1 MDSKHGSSL
10 ASINCKDV
18 KLQLADK
25 DIVIGDSTR
34 KALRELSAEQ
44 QRHTMLGIHSFFST
58 ATSYLQE
65 KLPLGNQLLKQL
77 RCLNPIK
84 NDESTTPS
92 IQNLASILQPK
103 NSETGVIDEWK
114 SFQVDNQLP
123 TYKPTDRMEV
133 FWNQVFKIQSAT
145 GECRYKLLPLVIKS
159 ALTLAQANADS
170 ECTLSVNAQIV
181 AEDRASLGEKTIVG
195 LCVLR
200 EAVQFCDPVGH
211 RPELLKISP
220 ALKQAVKSSH
230 ASYKKHREREK
241 EIRKKKEEEELR
253 QKEFPEKQEKVISR
267 LLKKKESLAKSEED
281 LSQQEKCAR
290 EEVRAADEL
299 LQDAKLKLDNALESN
314 TISKSSITAAK
325 MMLETA
331 TTKQKEAMEKLD
343 KIQEQRKSFRAT
355 THKLLDDMLPSKQV
369 IPKKRTSQTEK
380 GIKKARKN

>member
-1 MDSKHGSSL
+1 M

-77 RCLNPIK
+77 RCLNPTK
-84 NDESTTPS
+84 RNDESTTPS

-103 NSETGVIDEWK
+103 ISETGVIDEWK
-114 SFQVDNQLP
+114 LFQVDNQLP
-123 TYKPTDRMEV
+123 TYKPTDRIEV

-170 ECTLSVNAQIV
+170 ECSLSVNAQIV
-181 AEDRASLGEKTIVG
+181 TEDRASLGEKTIVG

-230 ASYKKHREREK
+230 ASYKKQREREK

-253 QKEFPEKQEKVISR
+253 QKEFSEKQEKERSR
-267 LLKKKESLAKSEED
+267 LLKKKESSKSEED

-355 THKLLDDMLPSKQV
+355 TRKLLDEMLPSKQV

-380 GIKKARKN
+380 GVKKARKN